1 MPPLSHVCVCHPQ
14 HSARRFGPPLS
25 RAAPC
30 KGEKPLPCASGN
42 KPHPSADLKVKSR
55 GGGSLALPGRLN
67 ELPEIY
73 LFTPTG
79 ENSVYLG
86 AELLQIWDTAGQERF
101 RTITQSYYRSANGA
115 ILAYDISKRG
125 SFLSIPRWIE
135 DVRKYAG
142 SNIVQL
148 LIGNKSD
155 LSDLRE
161 VQLEEAQSLAEHYDN
176 IICAIE
182 TSAKDSSNVEEAFV
196 KMATELMMRHGGPMF
211 SEKNTDSIKLD
222 SKDVVEGWGC
232 GC

>member
-1 MPPLSHVCVCHPQ
+1 MP
-14 HSARRFGPPLS
+14 G
-25 RAAPC
+25 AA
-30 KGEKPLPCASGN
+30 A
-42 KPHPSADLKVKSR
+42 
-55 GGGSLALPGRLN
+55 
-67 ELPEIY
+67 
-73 LFTPTG
+73 
-79 ENSVYLG
+79 LG
-86 AELLQIWDTAGQERF
+86 AGPDPEESYDFLFKLVLIGDASVGKTCLVQRFKTGAFSERQGSTIGVDFTMKSLEIQGKRVKLQIWDTAGQERF

-125 SFLSIPRWIE
+125 SFQSIPRWIE

-155 LSDLRE
+155 LSGLRE
-161 VQLEEAQSLAEHYDN
+161 VQLAEAQSLAERYDN

-196 KMATELMMRHGGPMF
+196 KMATELMMRHGGPMI

-222 SKDVVEGWGC
+222 SKDVGEGWGC